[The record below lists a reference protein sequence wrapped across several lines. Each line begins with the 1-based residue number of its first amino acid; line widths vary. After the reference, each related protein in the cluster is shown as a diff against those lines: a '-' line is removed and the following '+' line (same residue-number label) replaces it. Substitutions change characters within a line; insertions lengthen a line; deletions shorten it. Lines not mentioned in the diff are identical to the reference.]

1 MISSSAGINEKGDA
15 SFSFYKSWLILEM
28 RYIDFITQFTW
39 KLGEIG
45 ILGYHLKKNVD
56 ISSEVANR
64 NWVSK

>member
-1 MISSSAGINEKGDA
+1 MIN
-15 SFSFYKSWLILEM
+15 F
-28 RYIDFITQFTW
+28 IDVITQFTW

-45 ILGYHLKKNVD
+45 VLEYHEKNVD